1 MKLTRKKGF
10 TLAEML
16 IAVLLLGFVTL
27 MAGVMTSAVLD
38 TTVTMEE
45 VAQAEV
51 LGNEALENIQ
61 SEIRFGTNVT
71 LKNGSVTYNRNMTP
85 NGGNTIIYREGC
97 TIALND
103 DEGMLVIKYKDDDG
117 NDKTDTLFGGA
128 SYGKNLKIT
137 ELTFQSGTLS
147 ETVNNTEAGS
157 GDDVDKTVLT
167 VTIKISFGDDVIWSG
182 SASVKPLNG
191 TIKIES

>member
-61 SEIRFGTNVT
+61 SELRFGTNVT
-71 LKNGSVTYNRNMTP
+71 LKDKKVTYDRNMTP
-85 NGGNTIIYREGC
+85 NGGNTIIYRKGC
-97 TIALND
+97 TIDLNE
-103 DEGMLVIKYKDDDG
+103 EGMLVIKYKEKDETEE
-117 NDKTDTLFGGA
+117 KTDTLFGGA

-137 ELTFQSGTLS
+137 TLEFKSGKMS
-147 ETVNNTEAGS
+147 ETVNNTGEGAVT
-157 GDDVDKTVLT
+157 VDKNVLT

-191 TIKIES
+191 KITIES